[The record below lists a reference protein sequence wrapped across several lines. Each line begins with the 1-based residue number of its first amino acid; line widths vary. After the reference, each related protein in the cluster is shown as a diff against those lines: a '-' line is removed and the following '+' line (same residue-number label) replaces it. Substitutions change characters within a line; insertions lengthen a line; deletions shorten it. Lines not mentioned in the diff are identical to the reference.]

1 MSKRAYLWG
10 ASYVA
15 LSAAGALLSIA
26 PAFAAET
33 VETVV
38 VTAERR
44 SVDLQ
49 KTTLAA
55 TVLTPQDLTNKG
67 VFNLTS
73 LQSAAPGIT
82 INDYGSANVFNM
94 RGVGREA
101 VDVEIP
107 SGVAIY
113 RDGVPTLAGY
123 FQGEPYY
130 DMAGVEVLRGPQG
143 TFAGQSA
150 SGGAVFIRTVNPD
163 LNGWS
168 GYLQAGVA
176 NYTQFEV
183 QGAVNVPLTDD
194 AAMRVSVNH
203 VTRDDTWYHLTG
215 LFTGHPGT
223 RESNNVRASFLWKP
237 VEQLEIVF
245 KNDLGWLDLGG
256 NPVSLPGAPL
266 YTITLN
272 DPMKYRDKSWRSILD
287 MRYHFD
293 NGMSFHSLT
302 GFQTIQTINNLDAD
316 GGGPVPVLQ
325 APPFNIHVPVHNSFL
340 SQGNFSFYSQE
351 FNLLSPE
358 DTDFRWV
365 LGAFAE
371 REVSR
376 IPDFMTTGL
385 NGFSFVGFASIF
397 IPGTDNGTA
406 FPFITSPW
414 RAEEDDLAVFGNAQ
428 YDFTKELTLETGLRF
443 SYNHRHQFTNF
454 LIGTGFAPPFFPFT
468 AVNNQHASGDYID
481 GKIALQWKPDA
492 DNFLYAEGSRGH
504 TVKSINIFPPN
515 NAYKPVEV
523 WNYEVGWKSSFFD
536 SQLRTQLDAYYENIG
551 NYQAV
556 FGFVLPG
563 GVGASET
570 RNARTRSTIWGIEA
584 SGQAV
589 FGDLAFDFGGAY
601 LNSKLGE
608 FPGTINP
615 FGPPP
620 LGDRVANAEAIVFGH
635 NCNTGAA
642 LVNLTGSQAPF
653 SPDFTGNVGVQY
665 AAHVGEG
672 WTLTPRADLS
682 YADANQADLFACSLE
697 TIKSR
702 TLLNLQL
709 RIEDSDSPWWGQLWA
724 TNVTDYHYVVAVQN
738 IPPIYYAGAPLQIGF
753 RVGRSF

>member
-1 MSKRAYLWG
+1 MSKRAHLWG
-10 ASYVA
+10 ASFAA
-15 LSAAGALLSIA
+15 LSAAGALLPIA

-176 NYTQFEV
+176 DYTQFEI
-183 QGAVNVPLTDD
+183 QGAVNAPLTDD

-223 RESNNVRASFLWKP
+223 RESNNVRVSFLWKP

-316 GGGPVPVLQ
+316 GGGAVPAIQGFPGV
-325 APPFNIHVPVHNSFL
+325 FVPVHASFL

-358 DTDFRWV
+358 DSDFRWV
-365 LGAFAE
+365 LGVFAE

-376 IPDFMTTGL
+376 IPDWTKTGL
-385 NGFSFVGFASIF
+385 NGFSFVGFQSVF
-397 IPGTDNGTA
+397 VPGTENGDA
-406 FPFITSPW
+406 FPFLTSPW
-414 RAEEDDLAVFGNAQ
+414 RAEEDDIAAFGNVQ
-428 YDFTKELTLETGLRF
+428 YDFTKELTLETGLRV

-454 LIGTGFAPPFFPFT
+454 LLGNGFTPPFIPIN
-468 AVNNQHASGDYID
+468 ASNDQHASGDYID

-492 DNFLYAEGSRGH
+492 DNFLYVQGARGH

-515 NAYKPVEV
+515 AEYKPVEV
-523 WNYEVGWKSSFFD
+523 WDYEAGWKSNFFD
-536 SQLRTQLDAYYENIG
+536 NQLRTQLDAYYESIG

-563 GVGASET
+563 GAGASET
-570 RNARTRSTIWGIEA
+570 RNAISRSTIWGIEA

-620 LGDRVANAEAIVFGH
+620 LGDPVAHAEAVVFGH
-635 NCNTGAA
+635 NCNTTAG
-642 LVNLTGSQAPF
+642 LVDLTGSKAPF

-665 AAHVGEG
+665 AVHAGEG
-672 WTLTPRADLS
+672 WTITPRADLS
-682 YADANQADLFACSLE
+682 YADANQADLFSCSIE

-709 RIEDSDSPWWGQLWA
+709 RIEDSDSPWWGSLWA

-738 IPPIYYAGAPLQIGF
+738 IPPIYYAGAPLQFGF
-753 RVGRSF
+753 RIGRSF